1 MKASSDKSNMLL
13 SALASSTANIN
24 GDIIKNSETEK
35 LLAVTID
42 YKLNFEEHLSKVLLN
57 KLHNLLT
64 STFQIKMKK
73 S

>member
-1 MKASSDKSNMLL
+1 MLL